1 MEEGAAYQAFC
12 FSARRR
18 SFGLVSAC
26 ICLHHEPQSN
36 FPAGAMNSPRLQHLS
51 GKAGFSASNLTEQL
65 RTVHGVVNSRYP
77 AIDRMALATYSAD
90 TDELQTFVSSNLDGA
105 VLSHYQAKL
114 AEVPSLLTLMQN
126 RQSRVVDDIADNF
139 QAHSTHTDW
148 LKERDYRSSFTVP
161 VFNGEHL
168 AAFLFFD
175 SKTPKAFDTDTTAF
189 LEVFAN
195 LISQLYLLQLQVVHS
210 LVGTVNLAS
219 GLARIRDLETGQH
232 LERMAAYSRLMAR
245 SLASQHGLDDE
256 FVEYVHLFAPLHD
269 IGKVGIP
276 DKVLLKPGKLDA
288 DEWVT
293 MRRHVEI
300 GESIIAQMAHEMN
313 LGSSLATEV
322 MRNIVAGHHERGD
335 GSGYPRGLRMGEIP
349 LEARIVAVADVYDAL
364 SNRRPYKEPWT
375 EDEIAAELS
384 KEVVLG
390 RLDEH
395 CVHALMSAGEERR
408 AIQVRLADRSVPEA
422 QNPPAHA

>member
-1 MEEGAAYQAFC
+1 
-12 FSARRR
+12 
-18 SFGLVSAC
+18 
-26 ICLHHEPQSN
+26 
-36 FPAGAMNSPRLQHLS
+36 MNTPRLQQLS
-51 GKAGFSASNLTEQL
+51 ARAGFSTGNLTEQL
-65 RTVHGVVNSRYP
+65 RTVHGVVRSRYP
-77 AIDRMALATYSAD
+77 VIDRLALATYSPD
-90 TDELQTFVSSNLDGA
+90 TDELQTFVSSNQDGNK
-105 VLSHYQAKL
+105 LTHYQARL
-114 AEVPSLLTLMQN
+114 AQVPSLLALAQN
-126 RQSRVVDDIADNF
+126 RQCRVVDDIAENF
-139 QAHSTHTDW
+139 QSHSAHTDW

-161 VFNGEHL
+161 VFHGDHL

-175 SKTPKAFDTDTTAF
+175 SKIPQAFDADTTAF

-232 LERMAAYSRLMAR
+232 LERMAAYSQLMAR
-245 SLASQHGLDDE
+245 SLALQDGLDDE

-288 DEWVT
+288 EEWVT

-300 GESIIAQMAHEMN
+300 GESIIAQMALEMN

-335 GSGYPRGLRMGEIP
+335 GSGYPRGLHMSDIP

-375 EDEIAAELS
+375 EEAIAAELS

-390 RLDEH
+390 RLDSR
-395 CVHALMSAGEERR
+395 CVHALMSAVAERR
-408 AIQVRLADRSVPEA
+408 AIQVRLADKLSA
-422 QNPPAHA
+422 

>member
-1 MEEGAAYQAFC
+1 
-12 FSARRR
+12 
-18 SFGLVSAC
+18 
-26 ICLHHEPQSN
+26 
-36 FPAGAMNSPRLQHLS
+36 MNTPRLQQLS
-51 GKAGFSASNLTEQL
+51 ARAGFSAGNLTEQL
-65 RTVHGVVNSRYP
+65 RSVHGVVRSRYP
-77 AIDRMALATYSAD
+77 TIDRVALATYTPD
-90 TDELQTFVSSNLDGA
+90 TDELQTFVSSSQDGDK
-105 VLSHYQAKL
+105 LTHYQAKL
-114 AEVPSLLTLMQN
+114 AQVPSLLALAQN
-126 RQSRVVDDIADNF
+126 RQCRVVDDIAENF
-139 QAHSTHTDW
+139 QSHSAHTDW

-161 VFNGEHL
+161 VFHGDHL

-175 SKTPKAFDTDTTAF
+175 SKIPQAFDADATAF

-232 LERMAAYSRLMAR
+232 LERMAAYSQLMAR
-245 SLASQHGLDDE
+245 SLALQDGLEDE
-256 FVEYVHLFAPLHD
+256 FVEYVHMFAPLHD
-269 IGKVGIP
+269 IGKVGVP

-288 DEWVT
+288 EEWVT

-300 GESIIAQMAHEMN
+300 GEAIIAQMALEMN
-313 LGSSLATEV
+313 LGSSLATKV

-335 GSGYPRGLRMGEIP
+335 GSGYPRGLHMADIP

-375 EDEIAAELS
+375 DEAIAAELS

-390 RLDEH
+390 RLDGR
-395 CVHALMSAGEERR
+395 CVHVLMSAAHERR
-408 AIQVRLADRSVPEA
+408 AIQVRLADKLSA
-422 QNPPAHA
+422 